1 MPPPYGGGGIINTQD
16 SVATDLRRGGT
27 INSTCTLTSKF
38 SSEKLIKPA
47 YTCHVLWRLFEP
59 MYINYNV
66 YHTLTFVQGKYDNNC
81 NSEIYNLYSKYL
93 AIQITNNGAN
103 I

>member
-1 MPPPYGGGGIINTQD
+1 
-16 SVATDLRRGGT
+16 
-27 INSTCTLTSKF
+27 
-38 SSEKLIKPA
+38 
-47 YTCHVLWRLFEP
+47 